1 MSVIGGR
8 AENICSFRVFLSLT
22 DAVEKCRGV
31 AGFAIG
37 GLFSAYS

>member
-22 DAVEKCRGV
+22 HFGHWERM
-31 AGFAIG
+31 
-37 GLFSAYS
+37 LL